1 MRSGRF
7 IVRFGNDEHVVTVS
21 RTGEAR
27 VDGAATLRVAGPVAG
42 GVRVSE
48 GARSR
53 QVWVVATGTRRQVFV
68 DGEAYEFTV
77 ETGDSASPGEPRPG
91 ASLAR
96 AHDVLAAPMPARVT
110 EILIEPGRR
119 VERGE
124 LLLKL
129 EAMKMELPVRAPRE
143 GIVTAVRCR
152 TGELVQ
158 PGVAL
163 VEMA

>member
-7 IVRFGNDEHVVTVS
+7 IVRFGNDQYEVTVS
-21 RTGEAR
+21 PAGEAR
-27 VDGAATLRVAGPVAG
+27 VGGAATLRVAAQAGG

-68 DGEAYEFTV
+68 DGEAYDLTV
-77 ETGDSASPGEPRPG
+77 ETGDSASPGGQRPRPP
-91 ASLAR
+91 LAR
-96 AHDVLAAPMPARVT
+96 AHAILASPMPARVPA
-110 EILIEPGRR
+110 LLVEPGRR

-129 EAMKMELPVRAPRE
+129 EAMKMELPVRAPRA
-143 GIVTAVRCR
+143 GTVTAVRCR